1 MWIRAKAQVVRIGRK
16 IRHLEISAKKINWTC
31 AEGDDSMSVLKYS
44 TDTRIQKEMRFS
56 EVGDDEVQKC
66 GDECPGRAV
75 MGTQI
80 QEEIV
85 QQ

>member
-1 MWIRAKAQVVRIGRK
+1 MRIGRK

-56 EVGDDEVQKC
+56 EVGDDEV
-66 GDECPGRAV
+66 
-75 MGTQI
+75 
-80 QEEIV
+80 
-85 QQ
+85 